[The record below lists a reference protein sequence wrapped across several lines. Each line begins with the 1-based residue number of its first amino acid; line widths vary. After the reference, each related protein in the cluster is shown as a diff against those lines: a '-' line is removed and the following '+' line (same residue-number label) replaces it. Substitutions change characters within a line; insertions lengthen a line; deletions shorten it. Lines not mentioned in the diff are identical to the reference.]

1 MILFSELREYLPER
15 IRVELA
21 AGMMLAAEVM
31 WASKSHDAHTLTAA
45 IYEAAAT
52 LSPEPGA
59 RLHELLADLMANPDG
74 EYVDE
79 DHLACDR
86 CERQAVTPS

>member
-21 AGMMLAAEVM
+21 AGMMLAAEVI
-31 WASKSHDAHTLTAA
+31 WAGKSSEARRLTAA

-52 LSPEPGA
+52 LAPEPAA
-59 RLHELLADLMANPDG
+59 RVHELLSDLMANPDG
-74 EYVDE
+74 EFVDE

-86 CERQAVTPS
+86 CEGQAWTP